1 MERRSAEHTI
11 VMLHWIAAAMA
22 GAGIVALFLV
32 FRADGSPDH
41 FLANCLLV
49 VSLFGLPAI
58 AVLAIAY
65 RRQSKA
71 DRTEPADE
79 SARDQPAPY

>member
-1 MERRSAEHTI
+1 MERRLPEQTI

-32 FRADGSPDH
+32 FRADGSPDG

-49 VSLFGLPAI
+49 VSLFGVPAI
-58 AVLAIAY
+58 ALLAIAY
-65 RRQSKA
+65 RMQSKA

-79 SARDQPAPY
+79 SAKDQPARY

>member
-1 MERRSAEHTI
+1 MERRSAERTI
-11 VMLHWIAAAMA
+11 VMLHWIAVAMA

-32 FRADGSPDH
+32 FRADGSPDS
-41 FLANCLLV
+41 FLAHCLLV

-65 RRQSKA
+65 RMQSRA
-71 DRTEPADE
+71 DRAEPADE
-79 SARDQPAPY
+79 SARDQPVPY